1 MSWNKDAAVSYLRS
15 HALGCS
21 HSECAKDALMKRIL
35 LSFVM
40 LLVGCCSAA
49 NQERSAQDATE
60 SFYKSYLSV
69 FGSDETRPYPA
80 DELRKYVSA
89 DTIARINAIQEIS
102 EQELIESDYFTYTQ
116 DYSREW
122 IPALRVEN
130 ARPFLNGEVVHVIE
144 GAGNGRSIHLEVFLR
159 REDDAWKIYRVRDVT
174 NNHEHPI
181 FNAGAITC
189 AKAAAESTP

>member
-1 MSWNKDAAVSYLRS
+1 
-15 HALGCS
+15 
-21 HSECAKDALMKRIL
+21 MKRIF

-40 LLVGCCSAA
+40 MLVGCSSAV
-49 NQERSAQDATE
+49 NQDQSAQDATK
-60 SFYKSYLSV
+60 SFYKSYLFT
-69 FGSDETRPYPA
+69 FGSDEARPYPA

-89 DTIARINAIQEIS
+89 DTVARISAIQEIS

-130 ARPFLNGEVVHVIE
+130 ARPFLNGEVVQVIE
-144 GAGNGRSIHLEVFLR
+144 GAGDGRSIHLEVFLR
-159 REDDAWKIYRVRDVT
+159 REDDTWKIYRVRDIT

-181 FNAGAITC
+181 FNAGAITH
-189 AKAAAESTP
+189 AKTAAESAL

>member
-1 MSWNKDAAVSYLRS
+1 
-15 HALGCS
+15 
-21 HSECAKDALMKRIL
+21 MKRIF

-40 LLVGCCSAA
+40 LLVGCSSTASDDQDA
-49 NQERSAQDATE
+49 KDATE
-60 SFYKSYLSV
+60 SFYKSYFYT
-69 FGSDETRPYPA
+69 FGSDDARPYPA

-89 DTIARINAIQEIS
+89 DTIARIDAIQEIY

-130 ARPFLNGEVVHVIE
+130 ARPFLNGEVVQVIE
-144 GAGNGRSIHLEVFLR
+144 GAGGGKTMHLEVFLR
-159 REDDAWKIYRVRDVT
+159 REDDAWKIYRVRDIT

-181 FNAGAITC
+181 FNAGALTQ
-189 AKAAAESTP
+189 AKAAAESGL

>member
-1 MSWNKDAAVSYLRS
+1 
-15 HALGCS
+15 
-21 HSECAKDALMKRIL
+21 MKRIF

-40 LLVGCCSAA
+40 LLVGCSSAA
-49 NQERSAQDATE
+49 KQDQCAQDAAE
-60 SFYKSYLSV
+60 SFYKSYLSAY
-69 FGSDETRPYPA
+69 GSDEARPYPA

-89 DTIARINAIQEIS
+89 DTISRIDAIQEIS
-102 EQELIESDYFTYTQ
+102 EQELMESDYFTYTQ

-130 ARPFLNGEVVHVIE
+130 ARPFLNGVVVQVTE

-159 REDDAWKIYRVRDVT
+159 REDDAWKIYRVRDIT

-181 FNAGAITC
+181 FNAGAITR
-189 AKAAAESTP
+189 AKTVAESAL

>member
-1 MSWNKDAAVSYLRS
+1 MRFSGPKTSIIRTPTTSLKTSIKTITNLSDTNCLEIHGAS
-15 HALGCS
+15 LGCS
-21 HSECAKDALMKRIL
+21 
-35 LSFVM
+35 
-40 LLVGCCSAA
+40 SAA

-144 GAGNGRSIHLEVFLR
+144 GAGNGRS
-159 REDDAWKIYRVRDVT
+159 
-174 NNHEHPI
+174 
-181 FNAGAITC
+181 
-189 AKAAAESTP
+189 